1 MAALGQTSDPAA
13 LIPGDPASVYQT
25 ETELRSYGDLM
36 YTAGEGLQRID
47 TTEGWSG
54 AAADAFRKVY
64 HGQPRKWVVAG
75 DAFHAA
81 AGALNDYAGVLSWA
95 QGQAS
100 VAISQWNAGSR
111 QAAAATLANA
121 QRQLNTAGNTAAAK
135 VGQARD
141 LAPPAPGFW
150 SQIGS
155 DALSFLSHA
164 GHALETVGEDTV
176 GALASVGNAVLHD
189 PGAFTQV
196 LGGFGLAA
204 LGAGGEIGGAA
215 LDLTGVGAVLG
226 VPVGMLSAAAG
237 VGGGLALA
245 GVGLHTIMSDAAG
258 PDRVTMMSSRG
269 SGSGGGAGDPV
280 DGTSNRV
287 RPPVEGDTNYVVD
300 NPDDLSDTVT
310 DIDRVADGTLWEEK
324 TATGQN
330 PNMDTPSWV
339 QKNVVG
345 KLDSYTRARQYL
357 PGYENAPLGL
367 DFTQPGATPE
377 FKAAVEQAVDQ
388 WKAANPGVPV
398 TVRWAS

>member
-25 ETELRSYGDLM
+25 EAELRSYGDLM
-36 YTAGEGLQRID
+36 YTAGAGLQRID
-47 TTEGWSG
+47 TTDGWRG
-54 AAADAFRKVY
+54 AAADAFRRVY
-64 HGQPRKWVVAG
+64 NGQPHKWTVAG

-81 AGALNDYAGVLSWA
+81 ADALNAYASVLAWA

-100 VAISQWNAGSR
+100 VAISQWNAGSK
-111 QAAAATLANA
+111 QAAAATLADA
-121 QRQLNTAGNTAAAK
+121 QEQLNTAGNTAAAR
-135 VGQARD
+135 VGKARD

-164 GHALETVGEDTV
+164 GHAAETAGEDTM
-176 GALASVGNAVLHD
+176 GALASVGDAMLHD
-189 PGAFTQV
+189 PGAVADV
-196 LGGFGLAA
+196 LGGLGLAT
-204 LGAGGEIGGAA
+204 LSAGGEIGGAA
-215 LDLTGVGAVLG
+215 LDLTVVGAALG
-226 VPVGMLSAAAG
+226 VPVGVLSSIGIA
-237 VGGGLALA
+237 GGLSLA
-245 GVGLHTIMSDAAG
+245 GVGLHTITSDAAG
-258 PDRVTMMSSRG
+258 PDRVTMMNSQA
-269 SGSGGGAGDPV
+269 SGGGGGTDSA
-280 DGTSNRV
+280 DGTSNRI

-310 DIDRVADGTLWEEK
+310 DIDRVEGGTLWEEK

-345 KLDSYTRARQYL
+345 KLNSYTRARQYL
-357 PGYENAPLGL
+357 TGYENAPLGL

-377 FKAAVEQAVDQ
+377 FKAAVEQAVEE

-398 TVRWAS
+398 TVRWAP

>member
-1 MAALGQTSDPAA
+1 MATLGQTSDPTA

-25 ETELRSYGDLM
+25 EAEVRSYGDLM

-47 TTEGWSG
+47 TTDGWSG

-64 HGQPRKWVVAG
+64 SGQPRKWVVAG

-81 AGALNDYAGVLSWA
+81 ANALKDYANVLAWA

-100 VAISQWNAGSR
+100 VAISQWNAGSK

-121 QRQLNTAGNTAAAK
+121 QGQLNTAGNTAAAT

-164 GHALETVGEDTV
+164 GHALETAGEDTL
-176 GALASVGNAVLHD
+176 GALASVGNAMLHD
-189 PGAFTQV
+189 TGAFTEI
-196 LGGFGLAA
+196 LGGLGLAT
-204 LGAGGEIGGAA
+204 LSAGGEVGGAA
-215 LDLTGVGAVLG
+215 LDLTGIGAILG
-226 VPVGMLSAAAG
+226 VPVGVLSAAG
-237 VGGGLALA
+237 IVGGVSLA
-245 GVGLHTIMSDAAG
+245 GAGLHTVVSDAAG
-258 PDRVTMMSSRG
+258 PDRVTMMNSQ
-269 SGSGGGAGDPV
+269 GSGGGGGTSDPV

-287 RPPVEGDTNYVVD
+287 RPPMEGDTNYVVD

-310 DIDRVADGTLWEEK
+310 DIDRVEDGTLWEEK

-330 PNMDTPSWV
+330 PNMDTPGWV
-339 QKNVVG
+339 EKNVAG
-345 KLDSYTRARQYL
+345 KLNSYTRARQYL

-388 WKAANPGVPV
+388 WKAANPGVQV